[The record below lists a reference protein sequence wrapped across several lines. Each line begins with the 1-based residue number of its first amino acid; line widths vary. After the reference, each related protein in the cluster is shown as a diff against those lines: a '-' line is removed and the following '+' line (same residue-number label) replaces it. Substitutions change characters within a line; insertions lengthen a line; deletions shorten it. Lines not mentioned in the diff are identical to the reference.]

1 MNNASWTLLETL
13 INLVE
18 VTGIQ
23 FYLHRKLG
31 TRGNPLPRLLIGGA
45 SLWLLWYVMLIFPSL
60 GENTLTRVCILTA
73 GCIVYA
79 AAVGRGHIG
88 IRVFHAVL
96 IFILLGLI
104 DTGIACMFLL
114 FPGVSMKDFSEQTLP
129 RMQGMI
135 ASKILF
141 LFTVYIL
148 SRKKADASL
157 PLLVWCLLC
166 AVPVLNV
173 LIMGTI
179 IQYEVKYALYSSPN
193 LMMVTIGMLV
203 ISILILALFERF
215 SSISQQNLRQTMM
228 LQQAAM
234 QKDYIR
240 EIEAANDQVRGFRH
254 DYRNHIQVI
263 GGYLQHQRYREI
275 EQYLSEISHF
285 LDDTDIHI
293 STGNPTVDAVLGS
306 KLIIARKNNIDVE
319 YTVQI
324 PEEVTISPMDLGC
337 LLGNLM
343 DNALEACM
351 RMKDR
356 ETEKGIELTIDVHQE
371 HLSIAISNTT
381 DPIPDP
387 RIYGLP
393 PTRKGAGHGI
403 GMANIRRIVD
413 HYQGM
418 MQIRCE
424 ENTFFVLIL
433 LPVRARSA

>member
-1 MNNASWTLLETL
+1 MNSAWWILLEML

-18 VTGIQ
+18 VAGIQ
-23 FYLHRKLG
+23 LYMHRKLG
-31 TRGNPLPRLLIGGA
+31 TRSHPLLRMLIGGI
-45 SLWLLWYVMLIFPSL
+45 SLWLLWYMMMIFPAL
-60 GENTLTRVCILTA
+60 GGNMLTRVCILTA
-73 GCIVYA
+73 GCIIYA
-79 AAVGRGHIG
+79 AAAVRGHIG

-104 DTGIACMFLL
+104 DTGIACVFML
-114 FPGVSMKDFSEQTLP
+114 FPGVSMNDISDQTLL
-129 RMQGMI
+129 RIQGMI

-141 LFTVYIL
+141 LFTVYLL

-157 PLLVWCLLC
+157 SLLVWSLLC
-166 AVPVLNV
+166 AVPVINV
-173 LIMGTI
+173 LIMGAI
-179 IQYEVKYALYSSPN
+179 IEHEVEHSLYSSPN
-193 LMMVTIGMLV
+193 LLMVTIGMLV

-215 SSISQQNLRQTMM
+215 SKISQQNLRQTMM

-263 GGYLQHQRYREI
+263 GGYLQHQRYHEI
-275 EQYLSEISHF
+275 ERYLAEISQF
-285 LDDTDIHI
+285 LDETDVRID
-293 STGNPTVDAVLGS
+293 TGNPTVDAVLGS
-306 KLIIARKNNIDVE
+306 KLIIARKNGIDVE
-319 YTVQI
+319 YTIQI
-324 PEEVTISPMDLGC
+324 PEEMPVSPMDLGC
-337 LLGNLM
+337 LLSNLM

-351 RMKDR
+351 RVKEQ

-371 HLSIAISNTT
+371 HLSIALSNTT
-381 DPIPDP
+381 DPVPDP
-387 RIYGLP
+387 RIFGLP

-418 MQIRCE
+418 MQIRAQ

-433 LPVRARSA
+433 LPLRAGSA